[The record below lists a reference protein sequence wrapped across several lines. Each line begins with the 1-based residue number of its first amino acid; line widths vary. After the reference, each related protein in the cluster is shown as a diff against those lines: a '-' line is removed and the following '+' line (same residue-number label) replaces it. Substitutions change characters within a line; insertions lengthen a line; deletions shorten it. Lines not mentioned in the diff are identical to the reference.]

1 MMKNEKEH
9 DDTLKNNKDNIEV
22 VDLGTSK
29 KKVNK
34 KSNIII
40 IIILLIIILFIV
52 FLPYINKLIKGD
64 NNYHYNTGETTEKD
78 SENLVDGLIPLNVI
92 SYMKVQKIKFYNFN
106 NKVANKIDFS
116 IISQENKESVNN
128 LNIYLELYN
137 SKKKMI
143 YRTKFLS
150 DKKLERGILERG
162 ELVVSNNVFKKS
174 VYAKV
179 VEDKKEEVLK
189 ENFITCRKETIN
201 KALKISET
209 NVYNFYGKYL
219 VSYNYTKSISS
230 DDIKSAEYLEGISN
244 IKELYDDISK
254 SNIVLQGDVKEDNK
268 INFIVDL
275 NTYEAKDSKY
285 KVMYGKNDTINLVNE
300 VETESG
306 WKCE

>member
-150 DKKLERGILERG
+150 DKKLERGILEHG

-189 ENFITCRKETIN
+189 ENFITCRKETVN

>member
-201 KALKISET
+201 KTLKISET
-209 NVYNFYGKYL
+209 NIYNFYGKYL

-275 NTYEAKDSKY
+275 NTFEAKDSKY

>member
-189 ENFITCRKETIN
+189 ENFITCRKETVN

>member
-209 NVYNFYGKYL
+209 NIYNFYGKYL